1 MDEIAR
7 DDCVECLGIFSCDV
21 SHDYLVQPCA
31 ERDGCA
37 CRRKANPRLD
47 DCSAKLHRM
56 DCSFSDDCLV
66 SAWRKKVVM
75 AKKTMEPFLW
85 SLFSGGG
92 VIAAMLI
99 PVLFVLFFFAFPLG
113 WLEQPNFYNLLNLV
127 KNPIVRLLL
136 FAVCSLP
143 LFHWAHRFR
152 FTLYDGLQIKHLNE
166 LIAVLCYG
174 GAIIG
179 TIVAA
184 YLLLTI

>member
-1 MDEIAR
+1 M
-7 DDCVECLGIFSCDV
+7 
-21 SHDYLVQPCA
+21 P
-31 ERDGCA
+31 
-37 CRRKANPRLD
+37 
-47 DCSAKLHRM
+47 
-56 DCSFSDDCLV
+56 
-66 SAWRKKVVM
+66 
-75 AKKTMEPFLW
+75 KKTIEPFLW

-99 PVLFVLFFFAFPLG
+99 PVLFILFFFAFPLG
-113 WLEQPNFYNLLNLV
+113 WLEQPNFYSLLNLV
-127 KNPIVRLLL
+127 KHPITRLLL

-174 GAIIG
+174 GAVVG

-184 YLLLTI
+184 YLLLTIS